1 MQVYMVY
8 MYFCSKSDL
17 IQKLSQSYEVHYNVH
32 TGTSKEVLTGCW
44 KVMKILNGAVIS
56 QSDIFYAP
64 HQR

>member
-1 MQVYMVY
+1 

-44 KVMKILNGAVIS
+44 KVMKILNGAV
-56 QSDIFYAP
+56 
-64 HQR
+64 